1 MPKGVY
7 KHNKRKHK
15 QTFLDILNRPPS
27 DVPEEPSS
35 PKPHANVVPTTGTAR
50 LRMGHGAE
58 GEASALI
65 ASIKTNTAALLDTC
79 QYMKGQVHPQ
89 AAELERLCTI
99 AQARYEE
106 AAMWAVKAAT
116 L

>member
-35 PKPHANVVPTTGTAR
+35 PKHVNITPTTGTTR
-50 LRMGHGAE
+50 LRMGHGMG
-58 GEASALI
+58 GEASDLI
-65 ASIKTNTAALLDTC
+65 ADIKYNTAGLINTC
-79 QYMKGQVHPQ
+79 QMMKGLNHPQ
-89 AAELERLCTI
+89 AAELERLCTL

-106 AAMWAVKAAT
+106 ASMWAVKAAT